1 MKISNRK
8 TLTNLYFDNLLRSWI
23 HDFEELF
30 EVDAERVRL
39 LKRVHR
45 LRFGLN
51 LIPIEIN
58 SRRYWGVA
66 VIGGTKKPVI
76 KTYFLL
82 DKLLRNVSCILGL
95 ILVFLLIGICGG
107 VETGSIS
114 FPFF

>member
-1 MKISNRK
+1 MKLTNRT

-23 HDFEELF
+23 HDFEETF
-30 EVDAERVRL
+30 ETTAERVRL

-66 VIGGTKKPVI
+66 LIGGTKEPTI

-82 DKLLRNVSCILGL
+82 DKVLRNVSCILGL
-95 ILVFLLIGICGG
+95 ILVFLLLGICGG
-107 VETGSIS
+107 IETGSIPM
-114 FPFF
+114 PF